1 MTQNPSS
8 RRTLLL
14 ALTAAFVLLTAAAY
28 AQTTINANITGGGG
42 NGKCTFEV
50 RVDGI
55 ANVQIRGNQGYIQTK
70 QGMPAQWVRLKC
82 NQPLPRNPSNFRFQ
96 GVDGHGRQYLLKDPN
111 SNNGVAVIRIEDNR
125 SGYEGYTGDIFW
137 SGGNNSGGNWNGG
150 WWNDNWNG
158 GGGWGDNGGGGWG
171 NSGGGQ
177 NPSGQWSV
185 QSANYGSGNRRQDV
199 TGNVRRLVN
208 GPDFRVNNQN
218 MGGDPAVGADKNL
231 QILARSQN
239 GTVRTF
245 SYNEGAM
252 VNSQMFSGGWGGGG
266 GNQGGNN
273 GGNWNGNNN
282 NNWNNN
288 VVPNC
293 QNAIRRKI
301 QQQANGTS
309 VNFNGSP
316 STNQG
321 GSFIMV
327 SGNGNARANNGRQGN
342 FSYQCTMHPNGN
354 VADSSYNFNNGS
366 FNPQPR

>member
-1 MTQNPSS
+1 MTMIPSA
-8 RRTLLL
+8 RRMLLP
-14 ALTAAFVLLTAAAY
+14 ALTAAFVLLTAAAF
-28 AQTTINANITGGGG
+28 AQNTITANITGGGG

-50 RVDGI
+50 RVDGV

-70 QGMPAQWVRLKC
+70 SGMPAQWVRLKC
-82 NQPLPRNPSNFRFQ
+82 NQPLPRNPSNFRFA
-96 GVDGHGRQYLLKDPN
+96 GVDGRGKQYLFKNPN
-111 SNNGVAVIRIEDNR
+111 GNNGVAVIRIEDNR
-125 SGYEGYTGDIFW
+125 NGMEGYTGDIFW
-137 SGGNNSGGNWNGG
+137 TGGNNNGGNWNGG

-158 GGGWGDNGGGGWG
+158 GGGWGD
-171 NSGGGQ
+171 SGSSQ
-177 NPSGQWSV
+177 NPSGEWAV

-231 QILARSQN
+231 QIVARSQN
-239 GTVRTF
+239 GTMRTF
-245 SYNEGAM
+245 SYNEGAT
-252 VNSQMFSGGWGGGG
+252 VNSKMFSGGWGGGG
-266 GNQGGNN
+266 GNN
-273 GGNWNGNNN
+273 GGNWNGNNNN

-301 QQQANGTS
+301 QQQANGAS

-327 SGNGNARANNGRQGN
+327 AGNGNARANNGRQNN
-342 FSYQCTMHPNGN
+342 FTYQCSMHPNGN
-354 VADSSYNFNNGS
+354 VADSSYNINGG
-366 FNPQPR
+366 NPQPR